1 MLIYIP
7 VVQSEGR
14 QDRSMSGRS
23 YIRDED
29 RNDMNIRRSVMRL

>member
-1 MLIYIP
+1 MLLYIP

-14 QDRSMSGRS
+14 PDRSMSGRS

-29 RNDMNIRRSVMRL
+29 RNGFRT